1 VKDESEQENLKWK
14 ATKKISQIKQN
25 SAELYG
31 VTVEFRC
38 DFRFFIIIIY
48 NDLGQDETDPAL

>member
-1 VKDESEQENLKWK
+1 VEGY
-14 ATKKISQIKQN
+14 KKISQIKQN